1 MDASMLARPLT
12 DTAPT
17 VPSHRLS
24 VAPMMDWTD
33 RHDRYFLRLIS
44 KRTRLY
50 TEMVTT
56 GAILHGD
63 KGRHLDFSPEEH
75 PLALQLGGSDP
86 EQLAEC
92 ARIAEQW
99 GYDEVNLNVGC
110 PSDRVQNGMFGACL
124 MARPEL
130 VARCVEAMR
139 GATCLPVTVKHRI
152 GIDELDSYEHLTH
165 FIRTI
170 SGAGCDT
177 FIVHAR
183 KAWLQGLSPKEN
195 REIPPLRYEVVR
207 QLKTD
212 FPHLTFVLNG
222 GVKSLEE
229 ARAHLEWAD
238 GVMIGRE
245 AYQNPYVLA
254 LADSQLFGEERPA
267 PTRRQVVESLLPY
280 VEELLSRG
288 VHLSR
293 LTRHILGLFAGQPGA
308 RGWRRVLSERA
319 CRAGA
324 GMEVLREALAQL
336 PERVLDEPP
345 ASVPQAAEV
354 FPGSPPGRSCAPRRG
369 VTACSWSPGAP
380 EWPWRPRGP

>member
-1 MDASMLARPLT
+1 MIARLPT
-12 DTAPT
+12 ATAPA

-50 TEMVTT
+50 TEMVTI

-63 KGRHLDFSPEEH
+63 KARHLDFSKEEH
-75 PLALQLGGSDP
+75 PLALQLGGSEP

-124 MARPEL
+124 MAKPDL

-139 GATCLPVTVKHRI
+139 GATRLPVTVKHRL
-152 GIDELDSYEHLTH
+152 GIDDLDSYELLTQ
-165 FIRTI
+165 FVRTVH
-170 SGAGCDT
+170 GAGCDT

-183 KAWLQGLSPKEN
+183 KAFLQGLSPKEN
-195 REIPPLRYEVVR
+195 REIPPLRYEWVR
-207 QLKTD
+207 QLKTEL
-212 FPHLTFVLNG
+212 PHLTIVLNG
-222 GVKSLEE
+222 GVKSLAET
-229 ARAHLEWAD
+229 RAHLEWAD

-245 AYQNPYVLA
+245 AYQNPYMLA
-254 LADSQLFGEERPA
+254 LADQQVFGEEGPA
-267 PTRRQVVESLLPY
+267 PTRRQVVEGLLPY
-280 VEELLSRG
+280 VEEMLARDG
-288 VHLSR
+288 HLSR
-293 LTRHILGLFAGQPGA
+293 VTRHILGLFAGLPGA

-324 GMEVLREALAQL
+324 GMEVLRDALAQV
-336 PERVLDEPP
+336 PDRVLDEP
-345 ASVPQAAEV
+345 AA
-354 FPGSPPGRSCAPRRG
+354 PPS
-369 VTACSWSPGAP
+369 AP
-380 EWPWRPRGP
+380 ESIAV

>member
-1 MDASMLARPLT
+1 MSAYLSP
-12 DTAPT
+12 APS
-17 VPSHRLS
+17 PALSPHRLS

-50 TEMVTT
+50 TEMVTI

-63 KGRHLDFSPEEH
+63 RPRHLDFSKEEH
-75 PLALQLGGSDP
+75 PLALQLGGSEP
-86 EQLAEC
+86 EKLAEC

-124 MARPEL
+124 MAKPDL

-139 GATCLPVTVKHRI
+139 GATRLPVTVKHRI
-152 GIDELDSYEHLTH
+152 GIDDLDSYELLTQ
-165 FIRTI
+165 FIRTV

-183 KAWLQGLSPKEN
+183 KAFLQGLSPKEN

-207 QLKTD
+207 QVKTD
-212 FPHLTFVLNG
+212 FPQLTIVLNG
-222 GVKSLEE
+222 GVKSLED

-245 AYQNPYVLA
+245 AYQNPYMLA
-254 LADSQLFGEERPA
+254 QADALLFGESHPV
-267 PTRRQVVESLLPY
+267 PTRRQVVEALMPY

-288 VHLSR
+288 GHLSWV
-293 LTRHILGLFAGQPGA
+293 TRHILGLFAGLPGA

-319 CRAGA
+319 CKPGA
-324 GMEVLREALAQL
+324 GMEVLRDALAQV
-336 PERVLDEPP
+336 PELAPLRTDLAA
-345 ASVPQAAEV
+345 AS
-354 FPGSPPGRSCAPRRG
+354 
-369 VTACSWSPGAP
+369 
-380 EWPWRPRGP
+380 

>member
-1 MDASMLARPLT
+1 MSAYLSP
-12 DTAPT
+12 APSPA

-44 KRTRLY
+44 KRKQLY
-50 TEMVTT
+50 TEMVTI

-63 KGRHLDFSPEEH
+63 RPKHLDFSKEEH
-75 PLALQLGGSDP
+75 PVVLQLGGSEP
-86 EQLAEC
+86 EKLAEC

-99 GYDEVNLNVGC
+99 GYDEINLNVGC

-124 MARPEL
+124 MAKPDL

-139 GATCLPVTVKHRI
+139 GATRLPVTVKHRL
-152 GIDELDSYEHLTH
+152 GIDDLDSYELLTQ
-165 FIRTI
+165 FVRTVH
-170 SGAGCDT
+170 GGGCDT

-183 KAWLQGLSPKEN
+183 KAFLQGLSPKEN
-195 REIPPLRYEVVR
+195 RDIPPLRYELVR

-212 FPHLTFVLNG
+212 FPHLTIVLNG
-222 GVKSLEE
+222 GVKSLED

-245 AYQNPYVLA
+245 AYQNPYMLA
-254 LADSQLFGEERPA
+254 QADALIFGEQHPA
-267 PTRRQVVESLLPY
+267 PTRRQVVEALMPY

-288 VHLSR
+288 GHLSWV
-293 LTRHILGLFAGQPGA
+293 TRHILGLFAGLPGA

-319 CRAGA
+319 CKPGA
-324 GMEVLREALAQL
+324 GMEVLRDALAQV
-336 PERVLDEPP
+336 PERVLDE
-345 ASVPQAAEV
+345 AVAA
-354 FPGSPPGRSCAPRRG
+354 
-369 VTACSWSPGAP
+369 
-380 EWPWRPRGP
+380 

>member
-1 MDASMLARPLT
+1 MTSSTRPT
-12 DTAPT
+12 P

-44 KRTRLY
+44 RRTRLY

-63 KGRHLDFSPEEH
+63 KARHLDYSPEEH
-75 PLALQLGGSDP
+75 PLALQLGGSEP

-124 MARPEL
+124 MAKPEL

-139 GATCLPVTVKHRI
+139 GATRLPVTVKHRI
-152 GIDELDSYEHLTH
+152 GIDDLDSYEHLTH
-165 FIRTI
+165 FIRTV

-183 KAWLQGLSPKEN
+183 KAFLQGLSPKEN

-207 QLKTD
+207 QLKAD
-212 FPHLTFVLNG
+212 FPHLTLVLNG
-222 GVKSLEE
+222 GVKSLDEV
-229 ARAHLEWAD
+229 RAHLEWAD

-245 AYQNPYVLA
+245 AYQNPYMLA
-254 LADSQLFGEERPA
+254 LADSRVFGEEGPA
-267 PTRRQVVESLLPY
+267 PTRRQVVEALMPY
-280 VEELLSRG
+280 VEGLLSRD

-293 LTRHILGLFAGQPGA
+293 VTRHILGLFAGQQGA

-324 GMEVLREALAQL
+324 GMEVLRDALAQV
-336 PERVLDEPP
+336 PAHVLDEPP
-345 ASVPQAAEV
+345 VPVSAA
-354 FPGSPPGRSCAPRRG
+354 A
-369 VTACSWSPGAP
+369 
-380 EWPWRPRGP
+380 

>member
-1 MDASMLARPLT
+1 MIARPPSST
-12 DTAPT
+12 M
-17 VPSHRLS
+17 PSHRLS

-56 GAILHGD
+56 GAILYGD
-63 KGRHLDFSPEEH
+63 KPRHLDFSQEEH

-86 EQLAEC
+86 AQLAEC
-92 ARIAEQW
+92 VRIAEQW

-124 MARPEL
+124 MAKPDL

-139 GATCLPVTVKHRI
+139 GATRLPVTVKHRL
-152 GIDELDSYEHLTH
+152 GIDDLDSYELLTQ
-165 FIRTI
+165 FVRTV

-183 KAWLQGLSPKEN
+183 KAFLQGLSPKEN
-195 REIPPLRYEVVR
+195 REIPPLRYEWVR

-212 FPHLTFVLNG
+212 FPHLTLSLNG

-245 AYQNPYVLA
+245 AYQNPYLLA
-254 LADSQLFGEERPA
+254 LADSVIFGETAVA
-267 PTRRQVVESLLPY
+267 PTRRQVVESLQPY
-280 VEELLSRG
+280 VEELLARG
-288 VHLSR
+288 EYLSR
-293 LTRHILGLFAGQPGA
+293 VTRHILGLFAGLPGA

-319 CRAGA
+319 NKPGA
-324 GMEVLREALAQL
+324 GLEVLRDALAQV
-336 PERVLDEPP
+336 PAHVLDAPATPAPSAAVPGPRSEGVPDGVQAQPAALAQEALEPS
-345 ASVPQAAEV
+345 AQ
-354 FPGSPPGRSCAPRRG
+354 RR
-369 VTACSWSPGAP
+369 A
-380 EWPWRPRGP
+380 

>member
-1 MDASMLARPLT
+1 MSAYLSP
-12 DTAPT
+12 APS
-17 VPSHRLS
+17 PAMSPHRLS

-50 TEMVTT
+50 TEMVTI

-63 KGRHLDFSPEEH
+63 RPRHLDFSKEEH
-75 PLALQLGGSDP
+75 PLALQLGGSEP
-86 EQLAEC
+86 EKLAEC

-124 MARPEL
+124 MAKPDL

-139 GATCLPVTVKHRI
+139 GATRLPVTVKHRI
-152 GIDELDSYEHLTH
+152 GIDDLDSYELLTH
-165 FIRTI
+165 FIRTV

-183 KAWLQGLSPKEN
+183 KAFLQGLSPKEN
-195 REIPPLRYEVVR
+195 REVPPLRYEVVR

-212 FPHLTFVLNG
+212 FPHLTLVLNG
-222 GVKSLEE
+222 GVKSLED

-245 AYQNPYVLA
+245 AYQNPYMLA
-254 LADSQLFGEERPA
+254 QADALLFGEERPA
-267 PTRRQVVESLLPY
+267 PTRRQVVEALMPY

-288 VHLSR
+288 GHLSWV
-293 LTRHILGLFAGQPGA
+293 TRHILWLFAGLPGA

-319 CRAGA
+319 CKPGA
-324 GMEVLREALAQL
+324 AMEVLRDALAQV
-336 PERVLDEPP
+336 PEPSSLRTGLAA
-345 ASVPQAAEV
+345 AS
-354 FPGSPPGRSCAPRRG
+354 
-369 VTACSWSPGAP
+369 
-380 EWPWRPRGP
+380 